1 MAKYFNNRVKTG
13 KLAGS
18 VFAVRYGETIERA
31 YQPIV
36 SNPKS
41 EAQVG
46 ARAKLKLIS
55 QLSSVVAPFIAIPR
69 EGAVS
74 PRNIFTKEN
83 YPLTTFSDNIA
94 NISLTA
100 IQLTKSVVG
109 LTNVIVNVA
118 ESELSVQLSAS
129 AGDLNHVV
137 YVFLQKANDGT
148 LIPKSSTMVSAP
160 GTYNTF
166 PTTYPSIAENIVVL
180 AYGIRDKSELARIT
194 FGNMVAPTAE
204 HVAKILVTRVLGE
217 NDVAVTETRGV
228 EYTPA

>member
-18 VFAVRYGETIERA
+18 VFAIRYGETIERA

-74 PRNIFTKEN
+74 PRNLFTREN
-83 YPLTTFSDNIA
+83 YPLVTYNNNVAD
-94 NISLTA
+94 ISLTT

-109 LTNVIVNVA
+109 ITNPIVNVGD
-118 ESELSVQLSAS
+118 SELSVQLAAS
-129 AGDLNHVV
+129 AGAIDHVV
-137 YVFLQKANDGT
+137 YVFLQKVSDGT
-148 LIPKSSTMVSAP
+148 LIPKLSTMVSAP
-160 GTYNTF
+160 GNFNTF
-166 PTTYPSIAENIVVL
+166 PTSYPSITDNLVVL
-180 AYGIRDKSELARIT
+180 AYGLRDKSELARIT
-194 FGNMVAPTAE
+194 FSNMVAPTAE
-204 HVAKILVTRVLGE
+204 HVAKILVSRVLGD